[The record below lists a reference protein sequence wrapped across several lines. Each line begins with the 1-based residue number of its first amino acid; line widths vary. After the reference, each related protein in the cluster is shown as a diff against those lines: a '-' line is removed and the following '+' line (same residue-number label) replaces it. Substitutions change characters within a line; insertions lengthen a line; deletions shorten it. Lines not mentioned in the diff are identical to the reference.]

1 MKNRQQN
8 LNEAQTNAQL
18 IELQRENEL
27 MNAVILKMENEARL
41 RERIVEVKEA
51 EIERLTLNNDLLGE
65 VIDDLE
71 ERLRVSRNNCNLALR
86 ALKEA
91 RLQVDTTEL
100 ARYLMAGNEQEG
112 EE

>member
-8 LNEAQTNAQL
+8 LNEAQTNARL

-27 MNAVILKMENEARL
+27 MNAVIQKMEAEARL
-41 RERIVEVKEA
+41 RERIVDVKEA
-51 EIERLTLNNDLLGE
+51 EIERLTLNIDLLAE

-71 ERLRVSRNNCNLALR
+71 ERLRWTKNNCRLALA

>member
-8 LNEAQTNAQL
+8 LNEAQINARL
-18 IELQRENEL
+18 VELQRENEL
-27 MNAVILKMENEARL
+27 MNAVILKMEDEARL
-41 RERIVEVKEA
+41 RERIVDVKEA

-71 ERLRVSRNNCNLALR
+71 ERLSVSRNNCRLALA

-91 RLQVDTTEL
+91 RLRVDTTEL
-100 ARYLMAGNEQEG
+100 AYYLMAGIEQEG

>member
-18 IELQRENEL
+18 VELQRENEL
-27 MNAVILKMENEARL
+27 MNAVILKMEDEARL
-41 RERIVEVKEA
+41 RERIVDVKEA

-86 ALKEA
+86 ALKET
-91 RLQVDTTEL
+91 RLRVDTTEL
-100 ARYLMAGNEQEG
+100 ALYLMAGNERG
-112 EE
+112 EEE